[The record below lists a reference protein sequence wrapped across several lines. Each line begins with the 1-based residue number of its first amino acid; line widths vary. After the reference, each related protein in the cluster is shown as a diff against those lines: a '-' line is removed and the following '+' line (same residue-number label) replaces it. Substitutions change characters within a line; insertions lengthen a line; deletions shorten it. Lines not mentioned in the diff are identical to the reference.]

1 MTQLKGLPK
10 QQAEQSRGGQSKLK
24 SKEDKLK
31 EDDELYKQAEADDM
45 HKFGLIP
52 ELVGRLPTIAPIISL
67 SKSDLVRILT
77 EPENA
82 LCKQYKAQFRW
93 DFESNFPSYFQKYL
107 ISSI

>member
-1 MTQLKGLPK
+1 
-10 QQAEQSRGGQSKLK
+10 
-24 SKEDKLK
+24 
-31 EDDELYKQAEADDM
+31 M

-82 LCKQYKAQFRW
+82 LCKQYKAQFG
-93 DFESNFPSYFQKYL
+93 
-107 ISSI
+107 